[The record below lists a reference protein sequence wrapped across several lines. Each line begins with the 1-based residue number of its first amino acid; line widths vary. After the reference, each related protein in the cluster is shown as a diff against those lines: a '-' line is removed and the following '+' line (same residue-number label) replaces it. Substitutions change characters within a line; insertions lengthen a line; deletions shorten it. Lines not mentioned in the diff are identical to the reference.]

1 MTGPSVT
8 PRKHLAIVVPAYNE
22 EGNVALLRDRIAEVL
37 SPLDRYSWSLLF
49 VDDGSRDGTLAALRA
64 LAASDP
70 RVRYLSFS
78 RNFGH
83 QAALKAGLDAADGD
97 AVISMDADLQHPP
110 ELIPR
115 LIELWEQGSEIV
127 YTVRQD
133 TADVGA
139 FKRAT
144 SRLFYRLFNALSGL
158 ELDPGAADFRLL
170 DRKVVEAVKRIP
182 ESGLFLRGMI
192 HWVGFRQVAVPYQ
205 VGTRHSGSSKYTF
218 SKMLRLASDGVLSFS
233 TKPLRLASLAGC
245 FVSGLSGLYAL
256 YAVAMHFFNRNT
268 ISGWTSLLISVLFLG
283 GIQLLSIGLLGEYL
297 GRVLMESKRRPHYLI
312 SERG

>member
-1 MTGPSVT
+1 MTDLSAT
-8 PRKHLAIVVPAYNE
+8 SQKQITIVVPAYNE
-22 EGNVALLRDRIAEVL
+22 EGNVAVLRDRVAATL
-37 SPLDRYSWSLLF
+37 DPLGRYSWKMLF
-49 VDDGSRDGTLAALRA
+49 VDDGSRDGTLGALKR
-64 LAASDP
+64 LAQEDP
-70 RVRYLSFS
+70 RVGYLSFS

-83 QAALKAGLDAADGD
+83 QAALKAGLDEARGA

-110 ELIPR
+110 ELLPQ
-115 LIELWEQGSEIV
+115 LLSLWEQGAEIV
-127 YTVRQD
+127 YTLRQD
-133 TADVGA
+133 TVEVGV

-144 SRLFYRLFNALSGL
+144 SRLFYRAFNALSDL
-158 ELDPGAADFRLL
+158 DLDPGAADFRLL
-170 DRKVVEAVKRIP
+170 DRKVVEAVRQIP

-192 HWVGFRQVAVPYQ
+192 HWMGFRQAALPYR

-233 TKPLRLASLAGC
+233 TKPLRMASLAGC
-245 FVSGLSGLYAL
+245 AVSGLSGLYAL
-256 YAVAMHFFNRNT
+256 YAVAMHLFNRNT